1 MKFSESRIKL
11 ITIFTVIITA
21 FFSNSCYKFNNQTAN
36 TDVSNSNTFEI
47 PQPTIN
53 LAKPLEISE
62 KPEDVELA
70 KRIDEIIEES
80 EFSNA
85 RWGVFVVSL
94 KDGRVVVAKDARKL
108 FNPASIQKTLTSVV
122 ALDKLGADYRWKT
135 SVFADNQIGAD
146 GSLNGDLVI
155 YGRGAPDFNEDGLE
169 NLANQLQTKGL
180 KTIKGN
186 IVGDESYFTGEDIGD
201 GWTWNDL
208 QWYYGAQA
216 SALSYKENQAGVYME
231 NGEPIASTDFIQI
244 QNDLQPK
251 QTGKTESY
259 GLKRG
264 LTDNKIYVWGNG
276 NKASGRVAVYNPN
289 LWAAKSFRSV
299 LEKRGIKVEGVPKSV
314 DWTTNSK
321 MNVENGVEL
330 ANVESKPLSEIVR
343 KMNKTSNNL
352 YAELLL
358 RTIGKLFGDT
368 APDDNKQ
375 LQEVRGDDSAG
386 TSVIKKFLTEKHA
399 ATDELQIH
407 DGSGLSRLD
416 FVTPEA
422 FGRALIY
429 AAQSKFADVFKDS
442 LPIAATDGTLG
453 GRLYKAK
460 GKILAKTG
468 SITYVNSL
476 AGYARK
482 DDGETFTFAIIS
494 NNITKKSDSSKIID
508 KIALSLI
515 EKPDGK
521 AGTSENANLKIKNEK

>member
-36 TDVSNSNTFEI
+36 TDVSNANTFEI
-47 PQPTIN
+47 PVPPIN

-62 KPEDVELA
+62 KAEDVELA
-70 KRIDEIIEES
+70 KRIDEIIEDS

-85 RWGVFVVSL
+85 RWGVFAVSL
-94 KDGRVVVAKDARKL
+94 KDGRVIVAKDARKL
-108 FNPASIQKTLTSVV
+108 FNPASIQKILTAIV
-122 ALDKLGADYRWKT
+122 ALDKLGAGYRWKT
-135 SVFADNQIGAD
+135 SVFANRQIGAD
-146 GSLNGDLVI
+146 GSLSGDLVI
-155 YGRGAPDFNEDGLE
+155 YGRGAPDFNEQSLE
-169 NLANQLQTKGL
+169 DLANQLQAKGL
-180 KTIKGN
+180 KTVKGD
-186 IVGDESYFTGEDIGD
+186 IVGDESYFTGDDVGD

-216 SALSYKENQAGVYME
+216 SALTYKENQAGVYMKD
-231 NGEPIASTDFIQI
+231 GAPVASTDFVQI

-251 QTGKTESY
+251 QADKVESY

-264 LTDNKIYVWGNG
+264 LTDNKIYIWGSG

-289 LWAAKSFRSV
+289 LWAAKSFRSI
-299 LEKRGIKVEGVPKSV
+299 LEKRGIKVEGITKSV

-321 MNVENGVEL
+321 MNVENAAEI
-330 ANVESKPLSEIVR
+330 ARVESKSLSEIVR

-358 RTIGKLFGDT
+358 RTVGKLFGDT
-368 APDDNKQ
+368 APDENKQ

-386 TSVIKKFLTEKHA
+386 TSVIKKFLAENNA

-429 AAQSKFADVFKDS
+429 AAQAKFSDVFKDS

-476 AGYARK
+476 AGYAVR
-482 DDGETFTFAIIS
+482 DDGEIFAFSIIS
-494 NNITKKSDSSKIID
+494 NNVTKKKDSSAIID
-508 KIALSLI
+508 QIALSI
-515 EKPDGK
+515 AEKPDEK
-521 AGTSENANLKIKNEK
+521 KTDEKQNDAEKISEK